1 MYSSI
6 LIVLFFRSLFIFS
19 WFLSLLLCQTQEG
32 DSLSFIKSP
41 KKAALSALVFPGG
54 GQLYNGKKLKAGLII
69 SMELY
74 SIINWYSSADLYKNY
89 DEQNNLKYPLP
100 KYRYL
105 EKRNKY
111 VWWIG
116 FIYIYGLIDAV
127 VDAHLHPF
135 DDIMSEDIYLDELSI
150 KRKENK

>member
-1 MYSSI
+1 M
-6 LIVLFFRSLFIFS
+6 IVLFFRSLFIFS
-19 WFLSLLLCQTQEG
+19 WFLSLLFCQTQEG
-32 DSLSFIKSP
+32 DSLSFNKSP

-69 SMELY
+69 SMEVY
-74 SIINWYSSADLYKNY
+74 SILNWYTNSVLYNNY
-89 DEQNNLKYPLP
+89 DEQNNSKYPLP

-116 FIYIYGLIDAV
+116 FVYIYGLIDAI
-127 VDAHLHPF
+127 VDAHLQPF
-135 DDIMSEDIYLDELSI
+135 DNIMEEDIYLDQSSI

>member
-32 DSLSFIKSP
+32 DSLSFNKSP

-135 DDIMSEDIYLDELSI
+135 DDIMSEDVYLDELSI
-150 KRKENK
+150 RRKENK

>member
-1 MYSSI
+1 

-19 WFLSLLLCQTQEG
+19 WFLSLLFCQTQEE
-32 DSLSFIKSP
+32 DSLSFNKSP
-41 KKAALSALVFPGG
+41 KKAALSALAFPGG

-74 SIINWYSSADLYKNY
+74 SIINLYSSADLYKNY
-89 DEQNNLKYPLP
+89 DEQNDSKYPLP

-135 DDIMSEDIYLDELSI
+135 DDIMSEDIYLDELLI
-150 KRKENK
+150 RRKDNK

>member
-1 MYSSI
+1 MYSSS
-6 LIVLFFRSLFIFS
+6 LIVLFFRSLFIIS
-19 WFLSLLLCQTQEG
+19 WFLSLLYCQNQEN
-32 DSLSFIKSP
+32 DSLSLNKSP
-41 KKAALSALVFPGG
+41 KKAALSALIFPGG
-54 GQLYNGKKLKAGLII
+54 GQLYNGKKIKAGLII

-89 DEQNNLKYPLP
+89 DEQNDSKYPLP

-150 KRKENK
+150 RRKENK